1 MTKNHNISTMEF
13 IAMMASLMAI
23 NALAVDMILP
33 AFSQLRIS
41 FDLPENSNIIAKSI
55 TYYMMGLGLGQIIF
69 GPLSDSYG
77 RKNVL
82 FAGLSLYI
90 IAALFAS
97 ISQNLSFF
105 IAARFMQGIGS
116 SSARVLAIAITRDK
130 FEGRMMAKVLSWI
143 MMLFILFPIIAPQL
157 GQGILLVLPW
167 QFMFYLFC
175 IMAIITAIWV
185 YIRLPE
191 TLPPQNR
198 RPLSITNIVYSA
210 SRVLKDR
217 YACGYMLVAT
227 FLFGGFSV
235 FLSAS
240 ETIFGRLYNI
250 HGIKFTLTFSFI
262 ALFLG
267 IGNMVNA
274 RIVERFGMRVISQTA
289 YIAYLS
295 FMGLLLLAT
304 IITKG
309 QLSFLIFIPLLICAL
324 FFQPMIFAN
333 TNTMA
338 MENMKPIAGVAAAV
352 IGSISTFVGAYLGQI
367 TNNFFEQYQN
377 LLPVS
382 LGFFIYGLTGFIILL
397 WVERFKLFQ
406 PKEDSS
412 L

>member
-1 MTKNHNISTMEF
+1 MEF